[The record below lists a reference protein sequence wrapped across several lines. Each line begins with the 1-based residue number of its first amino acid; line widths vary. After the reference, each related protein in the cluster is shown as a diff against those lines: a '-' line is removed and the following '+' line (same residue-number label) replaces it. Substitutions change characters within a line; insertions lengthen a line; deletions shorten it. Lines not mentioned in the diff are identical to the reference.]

1 MHPVGRKEGGDGATA
16 EAAHVRV
23 ARVVEA
29 EVVPD
34 HGAAGTEHAID
45 LGRDATG
52 HAVVEN
58 RREHRE
64 GEHEFDGAIA
74 EAQPLG
80 VADLEGDGGE
90 SPPCDRDGLGQQV
103 DAGERGG
110 RGAECQQAGEH
121 LPGAAPDLEH
131 WTLAEGQEAVRIE
144 HGAQRDGALGLHGAI
159 AGVVGGPASLAGA
172 SAGVLGVHGGEPLDF
187 AMRLHRP
194 DPTIAAPGDRTIT
207 VDARA
212 APRVTVIVPA
222 RDEERTLP
230 ACLGSILAQDH
241 PAPRLEVIV
250 VENGSRDGT
259 LVVADVFARR
269 DPRVRVVRSR
279 ARNQAEA
286 MNDGLAVARG
296 QVVARVDAHSE
307 IDAGYVARVVAAL
320 ERHGAAGVGGP
331 FLPAGRT
338 AFERAVGLARSSP
351 FGVGGGY
358 GADDRQAPHP
368 VRTVQCG
375 AYWKHELDAIGGFDP
390 AMAFGED
397 EELNWRLHRAGRAIW
412 LCPDLRQ
419 PYRPRGSL
427 AGLLRQYWSYGR
439 GRMRVL
445 RKHPSFL
452 QLRHLVPSAFVAALV
467 VTAGAAAIGFGT
479 APLMSVAGAYAVVL
493 LAAGLRALRTAPLR
507 EAALVPV
514 AVACMH
520 VAYGAGLLWQAIRG
534 NGSVRGVAS
543 AVAPSLAEAQ

>member
-1 MHPVGRKEGGDGATA
+1 MDRVARKVRRDGSSA
-16 EAAHVRV
+16 EAAHVPI
-23 ARVVEA
+23 ARVVDA

-34 HGAAGTEHAID
+34 DGPAGTQHAVD
-45 LGRDATG
+45 LGGDAAG
-52 HAVVEN
+52 HAVVED
-58 RREHRE
+58 RREHGERE
-64 GEHEFDGAIA
+64 HQLDGAIA
-74 EAQPLG
+74 VPDVLG
-80 VADLEGDGGE
+80 VADLEPDAGMAVL
-90 SPPCDRDGLGQQV
+90 RDGDRLGQEIDPV
-103 DAGERGG
+103 EGARRRAERQ
-110 RGAECQQAGEH
+110 ETGEH
-121 LPGAAPDLEH
+121 LAGSAAYLEH
-131 WTLAEGQEAVRIE
+131 RALAEGQEAVRPE
-144 HGAQRDGALGLHGAI
+144 HDAQRRAALGEDRPV
-159 AGVVGGPASLAGA
+159 AGVVGRPSPLAGPGA
-172 SAGVLGVHGGEPLDF
+172 SVLGIDGGEPLDLV
-187 AMRLHRP
+187 MRLHRP
-194 DPTIAAPGDRTIT
+194 ESTIPADGDRAIP

-230 ACLGSILAQDH
+230 ACLGSILAQVY
-241 PAPRLEVIV
+241 PAARLEVIV
-250 VENGSRDGT
+250 VENGSSDGT

-296 QVVARVDAHSE
+296 EVVARVDAHSQ
-307 IDAGYVARVVAAL
+307 IDPHYVARVVAAL
-320 ERHGAAGVGGP
+320 DRHRAAGVGGP

-338 AFERAVGLARSSP
+338 VFERAVGLARSSP

-397 EELNWRLHRAGRAIW
+397 EELNWRLHRAGRAVW

-419 PYRPRGSL
+419 PYRPRGTVV
-427 AGLLRQYWSYGR
+427 GLVRQYWSYGR

-445 RKHPSFL
+445 RKHPAFL
-452 QLRHLVPSAFVAALV
+452 RPRHLVPSAFVAALA
-467 VTAGAAAIGFGT
+467 VTVGMAMAGFGAA
-479 APLMSVAGAYAVVL
+479 PLVTVLGAYGAVLV
-493 LAAGLRALRTAPLR
+493 AAGLRALRTAPLR

-514 AVACMH
+514 AIACMH
-520 VAYGAGLLWQAIRG
+520 VAYGAGLPWQALRG
-534 NGSVRGVAS
+534 GRAAHVVPRAS
-543 AVAPSLAEAQ
+543 ASLVEAR